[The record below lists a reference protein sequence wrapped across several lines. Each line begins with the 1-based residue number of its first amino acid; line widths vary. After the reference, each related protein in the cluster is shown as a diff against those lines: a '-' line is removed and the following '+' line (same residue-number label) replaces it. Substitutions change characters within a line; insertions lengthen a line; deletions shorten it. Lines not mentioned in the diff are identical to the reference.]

1 MKKPKKIYMP
11 IPQPDV
17 YYGITVDKKTKLEYE
32 NESVKQRIEDLVLYT
47 EQNIET
53 DSFKTHVE
61 TELYLNDGD
70 LLLLEEDGRGYFK
83 PAEIKFGS
91 VDEALK
97 ELRFIKKQIL
107 KVKE

>member
-1 MKKPKKIYMP
+1 MKPKKIYMP

-17 YYGITVDKKTKLEYE
+17 YFGIEVDKKTKIEYE
-32 NESVKQRIEDLVLYT
+32 NESVKQKIENLTLYT
-47 EQNIET
+47 EQDIEA
-53 DSFKTHVE
+53 DNFKAHTQ
-61 TELYLNDGD
+61 TELKLKEGD

-83 PAEIKFGS
+83 PANIKFGS